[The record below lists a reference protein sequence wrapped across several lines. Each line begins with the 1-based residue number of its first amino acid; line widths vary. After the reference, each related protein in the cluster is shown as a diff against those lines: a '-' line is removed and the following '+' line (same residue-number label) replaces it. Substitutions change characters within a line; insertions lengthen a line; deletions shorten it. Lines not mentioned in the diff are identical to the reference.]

1 MNRLALFGLTAL
13 TVSAFAEDEIAA
25 GARSSSMK
33 SSEMQQQQPS
43 INSLTSAAPKS
54 DHGWYLF
61 ADALYWHADVGG
73 TDWSQKQID
82 ETAPIATG
90 PVHHLDFKWDWGFR
104 VGIGMCN
111 MQHDQWDSNFY
122 YTWFH
127 AHNSNSIG
135 KSGSPEVIFDQMT
148 TAESNFTTGEI
159 DWNIHFSMFD
169 WELGR
174 NFFVSKS
181 LALRPHIGIKG
192 GWINQPIKL
201 SYTGGVASQIPTNFH
216 VHMENDFWG
225 VGASGGCNTNWVLG
239 NAGAMNQHRFSVFGD
254 FSGALMYGHFDVDLK
269 SVASDAAGTPVHGGF
284 DIKNLN
290 RNLAVSMLNAM
301 FGLSWDVGF
310 NQDRCHFGFRLGYE
324 FQYWFRQNQ
333 LMRAVGDGNDT
344 ILLRKS
350 EDVSFQGLTAD
361 FRFDF

>member
-13 TVSAFAEDEIAA
+13 TISAFAEDEIAA
-25 GARSSSMK
+25 GAKSSSMK

-43 INSLTSAAPKS
+43 INSLTTAAPKS

-61 ADALYWHADVGG
+61 ADALYWHASEGN
-73 TDWSQKQID
+73 TDWAFKYAD
-82 ETAPIATG
+82 EPAAIAAG

-104 VGIGMCN
+104 VGIGMSN

-135 KSGSPEVIFDQMT
+135 MTGAPEQVIDTWGS
-148 TAESNFTTGEI
+148 ASSNFNSAEI
-159 DWNIHFSMFD
+159 DWNVHFSMFD

-174 NFFVSKS
+174 NFFVSKN

-192 GWINQPIKL
+192 GWIHQPVKI
-201 SYTGGVASQIPTNFH
+201 SYSGGELKQQAVNWNL
-216 VHMENDFWG
+216 HMENDFWG
-225 VGASGGCNTNWVLG
+225 VGASGGVNTNWTLG
-239 NAGAMNQHRFSVFGD
+239 NAGAMNQHRFSIFGD
-254 FSGALMYGHFDVDLK
+254 FSGALMYGHFDVDYK
-269 SVASDAAGTPVHGGF
+269 DIVSDIAGTPVHGGVALT
-284 DIKNLN
+284 NLS
-290 RNLAVSMLNAM
+290 RNLAVTMLDAVL
-301 FGLSWDVGF
+301 GLSWDVGF
-310 NQDRCHFGFRLGYE
+310 NQDRCHFAFRLGYE

-333 LMRAVGDGNDT
+333 LVRGVGQGND
-344 ILLRKS
+344 IQ
-350 EDVSFQGLTAD
+350 VSRASDDLGLQGLTAD